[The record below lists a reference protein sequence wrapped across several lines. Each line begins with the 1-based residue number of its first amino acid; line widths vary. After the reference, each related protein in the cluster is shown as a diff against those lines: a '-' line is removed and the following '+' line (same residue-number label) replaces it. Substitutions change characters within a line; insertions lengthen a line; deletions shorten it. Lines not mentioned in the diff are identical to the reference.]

1 MAAAGSYDSSKAEVF
16 VRIRPENK
24 KEQKYKS
31 KGKEKF
37 LADYTT
43 DSVTIGGRKGKSST
57 KVFEYPQQVL
67 GPNCSQ
73 EEAYVS
79 LGLDELLNK
88 FLFKNQD
95 ACVLAYLK
103 YLENEIVTYISLTQ
117 SRSTLIKGVA
127 KRMLQVGEIQ
137 LQIQD

>member
-79 LGLDELLNK
+79 LGLDDLLNK

-95 ACVLAYLK
+95 ACVLAYGQTGNENNQEMICILYILYQAAGK
-103 YLENEIVTYISLTQ
+103 PTRCLETV
-117 SRSTLIKGVA
+117 
-127 KRMLQVGEIQ
+127 
-137 LQIQD
+137 

>member
-1 MAAAGSYDSSKAEVF
+1 MAAGLDSSKANVF
-16 VRIRPENK
+16 IRIRPENK

-31 KGKEKF
+31 RGKEKF

-57 KVFEYPQQVL
+57 NVFEYPQQVL

-95 ACVLAYLK
+95 ACVLAYGQTGNENNQEMICILYILYQAAGK
-103 YLENEIVTYISLTQ
+103 PTRCLETV
-117 SRSTLIKGVA
+117 
-127 KRMLQVGEIQ
+127 
-137 LQIQD
+137 